1 MAYLIFGPRC
11 MCLLAVVKKSFASG
25 DQTLNI
31 YDRRVLCSV
40 REMFFAFVFVFYIW

>member
-1 MAYLIFGPRC
+1 